1 VPSAGLEFSR
11 PQGVDAAF
19 DPPEADPE
27 PQYAP
32 APQTVSPE
40 QRAAFERPPG
50 APEFAPP
57 PNERIVPQV
66 AAPPP
71 VPAALAAAFGTS
83 STATADGFDPAPGT
97 RIGPSGPP
105 AESPWWKADARRDPW
120 RDPNSPYWLGRGAI
134 FAGERPAQLAPEEDD
149 ESTGEL
155 PAEPAADETAPTPAK
170 RARLGLSAVSL
181 MLLVALIAGALGG
194 GIGYWLT
201 NRSNNLLHRS
211 DVSLAKTGQ
220 PANRPPGSVADIAKR
235 VGPAVVSIAVT
246 TPTQFS
252 LGSGVVIDKLG
263 YVLTN
268 NHVIDV
274 GTATA
279 FTIVVT
285 FANEATAKAQV
296 VGRDPTSDLAVLKVP
311 TDQLTV
317 AALGDS
323 SKLAVGDPVIAIGSP
338 LGLQGTVTEGIVS
351 SLNRAVHISDSA
363 AAPGVYLNAIQT
375 DAAINLGN
383 SGGALVD
390 ASGAV
395 VGINSAAA
403 LGTTE
408 PNGQQASTSGIGFA
422 IPINYARDI
431 AQQLIR
437 TGKAVHASFGAQG
450 RSVTAND
457 SSVLGAYLIQV
468 TPSGAADKAGL
479 KVGDVVVVAD
489 GQPVQT
495 YDQLVVVI
503 QAHKPGDSIP
513 MTYFR
518 GAVKA
523 TVTVK
528 LGSA

>member
-1 VPSAGLEFSR
+1 M
-11 PQGVDAAF
+11 AASYST
-19 DPPEADPE
+19 PP
-27 PQYAP
+27 
-32 APQTVSPE
+32 
-40 QRAAFERPPG
+40 
-50 APEFAPP
+50 
-57 PNERIVPQV
+57 
-66 AAPPP
+66 
-71 VPAALAAAFGTS
+71 
-83 STATADGFDPAPGT
+83 TATTDGFDPAPGT
-97 RIGPSGPP
+97 RIGPSGRP
-105 AESPWWKADARRDPW
+105 AESPWWKDDARRDPW

-155 PAEPAADETAPTPAK
+155 ADDPPADETAKAAPA
-170 RARLGLSAVSL
+170 RRGRLGLSALSL
-181 MLLVALIAGALGG
+181 MLLIALVAGALGG

-201 NRSNNLLHRS
+201 SRSNNLLHRN
-211 DVSLAKTGQ
+211 DVTLGKAGQ

-246 TPTQFS
+246 TPTQFA
-252 LGSGVVIDKLG
+252 LGSGVVIDKRG

-274 GTATA
+274 GGATA

-285 FANEATAKAQV
+285 FADEATAKAQV

-323 SKLAVGDPVIAIGSP
+323 DKLAVGDPVIAIGSP

-351 SLNRAVHISDSA
+351 SLNRAVHISDSQSA
-363 AAPGVYLNAIQT
+363 AGVYLNAIQT
-375 DAAINLGN
+375 DAAINHGN

-403 LGTTE
+403 LSTTDAS
-408 PNGQQASTSGIGFA
+408 GQQSATSGIGFA

-450 RSVTAND
+450 HSATANEG
-457 SSVLGAYLIQV
+457 LEQGAFLVQI
-468 TPSGAADKAGL
+468 TPAGAADTAGL

-489 GQPVQT
+489 GKLIQT
-495 YDQLVVVI
+495 YDQLVVVV
-503 QAHKPGDSIP
+503 QAHKPGDTIS

-518 GAVKA
+518 GAAKA